1 MPAVALRDVRK
12 RFGAVAALD
21 GASLELEP
29 GEIHALLGENG
40 AGKTTLVRVLA
51 GLVRP
56 DSGSIELDGRRVE
69 LAGPRHARALGIGLV
84 HQHAALVPALSV
96 AENLVLGERG
106 GFALGASAR
115 RARAGQIL
123 AAAALELDP
132 DLPAGQLP
140 VSQQQRL
147 EIARALAR
155 GARVLVLDEPTAVLA
170 PAEVESLLALLV
182 RLRGEGRALVLI
194 SHKLEEITQVC
205 DRVTVLR
212 RGQRV
217 ATRPLAGASA
227 AELGRLM
234 VGDAL
239 PPPGRAPET
248 EPGPLALRL
257 RGVGAP
263 GLGPLDLELRAGELV
278 ALAGVE
284 GNGQQPLEEIL
295 AGVRAPTRGSVELL
309 RPPLALVS
317 ADRQR
322 TGLALE
328 LSAEENLVLAEAAR
342 GGSPPVFRG
351 GWLSPRA
358 LRAEARAAFER
369 FAVVGAPG
377 HPARAFSGGNQ
388 QKLCVARALRA
399 RPGVLVAVNPTRG
412 LDVGATAAVRDEL
425 RAQAR
430 AGAAVLLVSTDLD
443 EVLELGQRVGVLF
456 RGALLSVE
464 PNRRTRARVGER
476 MLGQGA

>member
-1 MPAVALRDVRK
+1 MPAVELVDVRK

-21 GASLELEP
+21 GASLELAP

-56 DSGSIELDGRRVE
+56 DSGEIRIDGRRVE
-69 LAGPRHARALGIGLV
+69 LASPRQARALGIGLV

-96 AENLVLGERG
+96 AENVVLGEAG
-106 GFALGASAR
+106 SFALPPAAR
-115 RARAGQIL
+115 RARALEIL

-132 DLPAGQLP
+132 DAPAGALA

-147 EIARALAR
+147 EIARALAH

-170 PAEVESLLALLV
+170 PTEVESLLALLL
-182 RLRGEGRALVLI
+182 RLRGEGRTLVFI
-194 SHKLEEITQVC
+194 SHKLDEITQVC

-212 RGQRV
+212 GGRRV
-217 ATRPLAGASA
+217 ATRPVAGASA

-257 RGVGAP
+257 RGLGAP
-263 GLGPLDLELRAGELV
+263 GLGPLDLELCAGELV

-284 GNGQQPLEEIL
+284 GNGQQPLEEVL
-295 AGVRAPTRGSVELL
+295 AGVRAPTRGTLELL
-309 RPPLALVS
+309 RGPLALVP

-328 LSAEENLVLAEAAR
+328 LSAEENLVLAEAAH
-342 GGSPPVFRG
+342 GGAPPVFRS
-351 GWLSPRA
+351 GWLDPSV
-358 LRAEARAAFER
+358 LRAETRAAFER
-369 FAVVGAPG
+369 FAVVGAPAS
-377 HPARAFSGGNQ
+377 PARAFSGGNQ

-399 RPGVLVAVNPTRG
+399 RPGVLVVVNPTRG

-430 AGAAVLLVSTDLD
+430 GGAAVLVVSTDLD

-456 RGALLSVE
+456 RGRLLPVE
-464 PNRRTRARVGER
+464 PERRTRERIGER
-476 MLGQGA
+476 MLGA